1 LISQRPSVLAV
12 CCLGVFFQ
20 KMGYLEPNPL
30 IKALHGYI
38 TTLRNHDQ
46 MRTCWECATNVWAS
60 FARPSSSDRRSVNGG
75 QGCATDGPIAPRP
88 GKASNPLPTR
98 PPSAS
103 HLQMAKM
110 VAETVYMEDN
120 DSGNY
125 SGM

>member
-1 LISQRPSVLAV
+1 
-12 CCLGVFFQ
+12 
-20 KMGYLEPNPL
+20 
-30 IKALHGYI
+30 
-38 TTLRNHDQ
+38 

-60 FARPSSSDRRSVNGG
+60 FARPSGSDRRSGSNSG
-75 QGCATDGPIAPRP
+75 TDCTNPSGAPIGPRP
-88 GKASNPLPTR
+88 GKATMLSSVNPLTSR